1 MLLCALAASAQED
14 PSEQP
19 ASTIKVEV
27 RQVLV
32 PVVVTDRKGHHVTG
46 LKARDFR
53 VFEDGVE
60 QKIISFGNELAGMH
74 TSEPVEATANAE
86 PILEP
91 ETAQPAGEGPL
102 PIRRTYLVVL
112 DSLFLSFD
120 TSGRVFEALQ
130 NLFAQEQS
138 SDSRYALVA
147 LGRELRIM
155 RSVTRNPADILAV
168 ARNQAAPR
176 DVLGSGAGNLS
187 GQERQLRSMLEKYCR
202 SCDCIIPPQPT
213 GRPVISESL
222 SLCASML
229 DDIERWTSSA
239 ALERSG
245 SIQNFLRRFKDIV
258 VQFGKQ
264 PGKRILILVSEGF
277 DVWPG
282 RDLYSMISV
291 YTNQPT
297 LLVRNPTSPLG
308 HELEEVVRAATGA
321 NVVIYSVDSRG
332 LAAPSFGLFNAEQ
345 PGGRFARRD
354 AGVAISGM
362 ISQTSALEDARRDA
376 MAKLSDVTGGVFYR
390 GSNDLS
396 KGLRQ
401 AFADERE
408 FYVLAY
414 VPIQRA
420 DNGKFRKIR
429 VEVKDKKVRV
439 RAKDGYWA
447 PGLSHALLSHPVQ

>member
-1 MLLCALAASAQED
+1 M
-14 PSEQP
+14 
-19 ASTIKVEV
+19 
-27 RQVLV
+27 
-32 PVVVTDRKGHHVTG
+32 VTDRRGHHVTG

-60 QKIISFGNELAGMH
+60 QKIISFGNELAVMH
-74 TSEPVEATANAE
+74 APEPVDATENAE
-86 PILEP
+86 PILAP
-91 ETAQPAGEGPL
+91 ETTPPAADGPL

-155 RSVTRNPADILAV
+155 RSVTRNPGDILAA
-168 ARNQAAPR
+168 ARNQAAIR
-176 DVLGSGAGNLS
+176 EVLGTGGGNLS
-187 GQERQLRSMLEKYCR
+187 GQERQLRMMLEKYCR
-202 SCDCIIPPQPT
+202 SCNCIIPPQPG
-213 GRPVISESL
+213 GRPVLSDSL

-229 DDIERWTSSA
+229 DEIERWTSSA
-239 ALERSG
+239 ALERS
-245 SIQNFLRRFKDIV
+245 SSTQNFLRRFKDIV

-282 RDLYSMISV
+282 RDLYSLISV

-332 LAAPSFGLFNAEQ
+332 LPAPSLGVFSPEHDGR
-345 PGGRFARRD
+345 RFARED
-354 AGVAISGM
+354 AGMAISGM
-362 ISQTSALEDARRDA
+362 ISQTSMLENARQDA
-376 MAKLSDVTGGVFYR
+376 MAKLADVTGGVFYR
-390 GSNDLS
+390 GNNDLS

-408 FYVLAY
+408 YYMLAY

-429 VEVKDKKVRV
+429 VEVKDKKAHV

-447 PGLSHALLSHPVQ
+447 PGLSHDLPSHSGQ